1 LENISKISIMLPK
14 VNICP
19 KRYIAALII
28 ILWVSNSYSQMGFT
42 VYPTEY
48 QIKAKYLYNF
58 ARFVDW
64 PEESFQSPDSPFV
77 IGIIGNDPY
86 GIDLEKTIEGKQIKN
101 RKFIIKHYQNLENL
115 SSCHILF
122 IGIDNK
128 AGRSQIFNK
137 IKKQGILT
145 VGDDDSFAKDGGMIN
160 FIIKKERIRFQ
171 INREAVNQSPLKM
184 STTLLKMAVI
194 IEP

>member
-1 LENISKISIMLPK
+1 
-14 VNICP
+14 
-19 KRYIAALII
+19 
-28 ILWVSNSYSQMGFT
+28 VSNNDAQMGFT

-101 RKFIIKHYQNLENL
+101 RKFIIRTYQNLENL

-122 IGIDNK
+122 IGVNDR
-128 AGRSQIFNK
+128 ALRSQIFNK
-137 IKKQGILT
+137 IKKYSILT
-145 VGDDDSFAKDGGMIN
+145 VGDDDSFTKDGGMIN
-160 FIIKKERIRFQ
+160 FIIKKKRIRFE
-171 INREAVNQSPLKM
+171 INREAVKQSPLKM
-184 STTLLKMAVI
+184 STNLLKMAVI
-194 IEP
+194 NES